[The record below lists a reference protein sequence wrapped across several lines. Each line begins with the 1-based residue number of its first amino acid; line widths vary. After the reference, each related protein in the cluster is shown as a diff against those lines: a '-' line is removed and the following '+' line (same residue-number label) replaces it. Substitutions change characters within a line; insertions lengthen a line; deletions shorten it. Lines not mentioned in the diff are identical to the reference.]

1 MVMEQPMA
9 IALPPTVPAGVAMQD
24 DARAFSPVENEA
36 PLRGWRRLGIVP
48 ADGLGAC
55 RRALL
60 LGLLAWLPMAIWAAA
75 TGQLSR
81 GHTDDS
87 ILAHYGVHVRC
98 LIVIPC
104 LVLAE
109 ATLHRVG
116 KHIASQF
123 VTSGVVTP
131 ALQPQFDG
139 VIHAIV
145 RLRDTSLPWVF
156 ALGVAIAWSI
166 ADSPGAHAD
175 EMSWAVDPDGRIGFG
190 GIWFA
195 YVARPILIALLVGW
209 AWRLVLVTVWMWRV
223 GRLPLAFVA
232 THPDRAG
239 GIAFVENLP
248 LAFALVTFA
257 TAAMLVS
264 RWAHEVVHHG
274 ALLAVFQPAA
284 IAYAV
289 LWSLALLMPLLT
301 LYPVLW
307 STRKNALPKYAALV
321 GEQGRLV
328 HRRWIER
335 KPVDDATLLE
345 AEGIG
350 PVADAATLYDAVKNM
365 RPLPIGRRTLLAI
378 LVPMAI
384 PFLLLAMLRF
394 PLKSILLTLLKG
406 LT

>member
-1 MVMEQPMA
+1 MEQPMA
-9 IALPPTVPAGVAMQD
+9 AAVPPTVRAAVVAED
-24 DARAFSPVENEA
+24 DEQAFSPVENEA

-48 ADGLGAC
+48 RNGLGVG

-60 LGLLAWLPMAIWAAA
+60 LGLIAWLPIAIWAAA
-75 TGQLSR
+75 TGHLSGWR
-81 GHTDDS
+81 TDES

-104 LVLAE
+104 LVIAE
-109 ATLHRVG
+109 AMLHHVG

-123 VTSGVVTP
+123 VTSGVITP
-131 ALQPQFDG
+131 TLRPQFDA
-139 VIHAIV
+139 VIHAII
-145 RLRDTSLPWVF
+145 RLRNTSLPWAF

-166 ADSPGAHAD
+166 ADAPGAHSD
-175 EMSWAVDPDGRIGFG
+175 EMSWAVDPDGRIAFG

-195 YVARPILIALLVGW
+195 YVARPILIALLAGW
-209 AWRLVLVTVWMWRV
+209 VWRLILVTVWMSRV

-239 GIAFVENLP
+239 GIAFVESLP
-248 LAFALVTFA
+248 RAFALVTFA

-274 ALLAVFQPAA
+274 VLLAAFQPAA
-284 IAYAV
+284 IAYVV
-289 LWSLALLMPLLT
+289 LWSLALLMPLFAMC
-301 LYPVLW
+301 PALW
-307 STRKNALPKYAALV
+307 STRRNALPMYAALV

-328 HRRWIER
+328 RRRWIER
-335 KPVDDATLLE
+335 KPIDDATLLE
-345 AEGIG
+345 PEGIG

-365 RPLPIGRRTLLAI
+365 RILPIGRRTLLSI

>member
-1 MVMEQPMA
+1 MSKHA
-9 IALPPTVPAGVAMQD
+9 ASALPTTPPPAVTSPDTV
-24 DARAFSPVENEA
+24 RAFSPIENEA

-48 ADGLGAC
+48 VDGLGVG

-60 LGLLAWLPMAIWAAA
+60 LGLLAWLPIAIWAAA
-75 TGQLSR
+75 TGHVPGGR
-81 GHTDDS
+81 TDES
-87 ILAHYGVHVRC
+87 FIAHYGVHVRC

-109 ATLHRVG
+109 ATLHYVG

-123 VTSGVVTP
+123 MTSGLVTT
-131 ALQPQFDG
+131 AVQQDFDA
-139 VIHAIV
+139 VMHDII
-145 RLRDTSLPWVF
+145 RLRDTSLPWVL
-156 ALGVAIAWSI
+156 ALGVAMAWSI
-166 ADSPGAHAD
+166 ADSPNVHTD
-175 EMSWAVDPDGRIGFG
+175 EMSWAADPDGRLGFG
-190 GIWFA
+190 GMWFA

-209 AWRLVLVTVWMWRV
+209 AWRLILVTVWMHRV

-239 GIAFVENLP
+239 GIAFVGILP
-248 LAFALVTFA
+248 WAFALLTFA

-274 ALLAVFQPAA
+274 VLLAVFQPAA

-289 LWSLALLMPLLT
+289 LGSLALLLPLGA
-301 LYPVLW
+301 LYPALW
-307 STRKNALPKYAALV
+307 STRKNALPAYSALV
-321 GEQGRLV
+321 GEHGRLV

-335 KPVDDATLLE
+335 LPVHDATLLE
-345 AEGIG
+345 AQGIG
-350 PVADAATLYDAVKNM
+350 PVADAAALYDAVRDM
-365 RPLPIGRRTLLAI
+365 RALPVGKRTLLAI

-384 PFLLLAMLRF
+384 PFLLLALLRF

>member
-1 MVMEQPMA
+1 M
-9 IALPPTVPAGVAMQD
+9 D
-24 DARAFSPVENEA
+24 DARAFSPIENEA

-48 ADGLGAC
+48 ANGLGAG
-55 RRALL
+55 RRAVL
-60 LGLLAWLPMAIWAAA
+60 LGLFAWLPIAIWAAL
-75 TGQLSR
+75 TGRLSG
-81 GHTDDS
+81 GHTDES
-87 ILAHYGVHVRC
+87 LLAHYGVHVRC

-109 ATLHRVG
+109 AMLHSVG
-116 KHIASQF
+116 KHVASQF
-123 VTSGVVTP
+123 ATSGLITP
-131 ALQPQFDG
+131 ALRPQIEG
-139 VIHAIV
+139 VIHAII

-175 EMSWAVDPDGRIGFG
+175 EMSWAVDAEGHIGFG
-190 GIWFA
+190 GIWYA

-209 AWRLVLVTVWMWRV
+209 VWRLVLVTVWMWRV
-223 GRLPLAFVA
+223 GHLPLAFVA

-239 GIAFVENLP
+239 GIAFVESLP

-274 ALLAVFQPAA
+274 ALLALFQPAA
-284 IAYAV
+284 IAYLI
-289 LWSLALLMPLLT
+289 LWSLALLMPLFA
-301 LYPVLW
+301 LYPVLR
-307 STRKNALPKYAALV
+307 STRKKALPLYAALV

-328 HRRWIER
+328 YRRWIEG
-335 KPVDDATLLE
+335 KPVEDAALLE
-345 AEGIG
+345 AEGVG
-350 PVADAATLYDAVKNM
+350 PVADAATLYYAVKNM
-365 RPLPIGRRTLLAI
+365 RPLPVGRRTLLSI

-394 PLKSILLTLLKG
+394 PLKEILMTLLKG